1 MKVVAIVQAR
11 MNSSRLPGKVMKLI
25 SGYPMIDLLLKRLSR
40 SKLIDQVVVA
50 TSLDERNN
58 DLSEHVKSLGYKCI
72 QGSEYDVL
80 SRYVE
85 AAEESQAEII
95 VRITGDCPLVDPGLV
110 DDIVNGFFL
119 SKADY
124 YTNTMPPLFPD
135 GLDVEVFS
143 YDALKRCQS
152 SSKEDNDKE
161 HVTPYMRNSGEFNIG
176 SFGNTE
182 DLSNLRWTVDEFSD
196 LEVIRN
202 IFEWFSPNIHF
213 SW

>member
-1 MKVVAIVQAR
+1 M
-11 MNSSRLPGKVMKLI
+11 
-25 SGYPMIDLLLKRLSR
+25 
-40 SKLIDQVVVA
+40 
-50 TSLDERNN
+50 
-58 DLSEHVKSLGYKCI
+58 
-72 QGSEYDVL
+72 
-80 SRYVE
+80 
-85 AAEESQAEII
+85 
-95 VRITGDCPLVDPGLV
+95 DPGLV

-213 SW
+213 SWEDVLELQKNQADVFIANKSITRNEGMALGQGQKLWKFA